1 MKNIRQQER
10 KKKMFRREEL
20 PEQFMAKKLFGQS
33 DKRYNKEYQRKLE
46 RNWRQW
52 KGKQGKRRRT

>member
-20 PEQFMAKKLFGQS
+20 PEQFMAKKLFEQS

-52 KGKQGKRRRT
+52 KGKQGMRRRT

>member
-20 PEQFMAKKLFGQS
+20 PEQFMAKKLFG
-33 DKRYNKEYQRKLE
+33 
-46 RNWRQW
+46 
-52 KGKQGKRRRT
+52 